1 MSVEATFCEGCGAR
15 LAPGAETCEKCGR
28 PVAAQPTTQ
37 EQAAYPPR
45 YDVDY
50 PLRYDV
56 DYPEELSRWLIFVK
70 WLLAIPHFII
80 VYALGYAASVVTFIA
95 FFAILFTKRYPR
107 GLFDFVVNVNR
118 WGANV
123 MAYTMLFRDEYPPF
137 SWEPGEYAVT
147 YEVDYPEEMSR
158 WLPLVKWL
166 LAFPHYIVLLFLF
179 IGASVALMIAWFA
192 ILFTKR
198 YPRGLFDFLV
208 GVHRW
213 TNRVNAY
220 ANLLRDEYPPFSL
233 R

>member
-1 MSVEATFCEGCGAR
+1 MWVEATVAA
-15 LAPGAETCEKCGR
+15 APG
-28 PVAAQPTTQ
+28 
-37 EQAAYPPR
+37 
-45 YDVDY
+45 Y

-56 DYPEELSRWLIFVK
+56 EYPEELSRWLIFVK
-70 WLLAIPHFII
+70 WLLVIPHLII
-80 VYALGYAASVVTFIA
+80 LDVLGIATRVVTLIA

-123 MAYTMLFRDEYPPF
+123 MAYFMLFRDEYPPF

-147 YEVDYPEEMSR
+147 YEVDYPEELNR
-158 WLPLVKWL
+158 WLPLIKWL
-166 LAFPHYIVLLFLF
+166 LAIPHIIVLLFLF
-179 IGASVALMIAWFA
+179 IAVFFVYIIAFFA

-198 YPRGLFDFLV
+198 FPRGLFDFTV

-213 TNRVNAY
+213 NYRVSVY
-220 ANLLRDEYPPFSL
+220 TDLQRDEYPPFSL